1 MTAAKAKAR
10 AKTIATIAPG
20 LRPFDFF
27 EIYFLVVGFLVIIVL
42 LFPPSKLT
50 SKISSSSIKEIAS
63 CKSPLIFS
71 LYLQFK
77 V

>member
-10 AKTIATIAPG
+10 AKTIAIIAPG
-20 LRPFDFF
+20 LRSFDFF
-27 EIYFLVVGFLVIIVL
+27 EIYFLAVGFFAIIVL
-42 LFPPSKLT
+42 LFPPSKLI
-50 SKISSSSIKEIAS
+50 SKISSSLIKEIAL